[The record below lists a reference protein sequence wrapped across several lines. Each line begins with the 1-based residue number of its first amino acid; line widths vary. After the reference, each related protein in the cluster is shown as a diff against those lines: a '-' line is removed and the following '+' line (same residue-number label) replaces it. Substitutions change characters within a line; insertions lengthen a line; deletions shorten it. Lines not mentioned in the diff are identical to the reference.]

1 MEKKD
6 QYLIFMLDKR
16 RFAVTLSAVK
26 RISLAVEIVPLP
38 EGPDI
43 VMGVVN
49 VKGEILP
56 VVDIRKRFGLPEK
69 EIDIRDHFLIT
80 QTKTRKVVM
89 VVDDVE
95 GIESIKQ
102 NKQIE
107 KNNILPEI
115 KHVKGVIKFD
125 GDIILIHDI
134 DDFLSL
140 EEDKKINTA
149 LKKINR
155 SGEKRKTKKKN
166 VSKST

>member
-80 QTKTRKVVM
+80 QTKMVCVCRVPWLFRILARVM
-89 VVDDVE
+89 
-95 GIESIKQ
+95 S
-102 NKQIE
+102 
-107 KNNILPEI
+107 
-115 KHVKGVIKFD
+115 
-125 GDIILIHDI
+125 
-134 DDFLSL
+134 
-140 EEDKKINTA
+140 A
-149 LKKINR
+149 CR
-155 SGEKRKTKKKN
+155 W
-166 VSKST
+166 